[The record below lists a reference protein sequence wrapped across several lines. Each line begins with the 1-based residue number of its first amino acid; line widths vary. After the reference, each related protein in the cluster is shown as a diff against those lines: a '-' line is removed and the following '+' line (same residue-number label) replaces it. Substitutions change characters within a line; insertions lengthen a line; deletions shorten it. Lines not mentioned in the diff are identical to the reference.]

1 MGQRPL
7 TEKTIPS
14 LVSALW
20 FSFDS
25 AEEDKELW
33 ILEQEVASELER
45 VEQRHSETLPV
56 GKSGNESYVDE
67 DEDEDEEE
75 DDNDDE
81 ESESHDDDDDEE
93 IDMDVEDHDSPT
105 F

>member
-1 MGQRPL
+1 MIQNPIRL
-7 TEKTIPS
+7 R
-14 LVSALW
+14 L
-20 FSFDS
+20 
-25 AEEDKELW
+25 
-33 ILEQEVASELER
+33 Q
-45 VEQRHSETLPV
+45 
-56 GKSGNESYVDE
+56 SYVDE

-105 F
+105 FWNGPTALSNQLTVMNENSWENKIYIWKKNSNIDGCT